1 MFTRTVMF
9 RVLGSLCLV
18 ALGGCGGSP
27 PATQRGSVP
36 SVLAFQGTRTASLAI
51 RESGSWSVASDQPW
65 LTVSPSSG
73 SGAAMVNVTVNR
85 MGLAAGN
92 YGATLTVT
100 RGGGTFTVPVFMS
113 FPTLAGNVNAISRR
127 RRLHVPGAMMP
138 AGMFVPDRVVATLSP
153 GGVAVAARASIV
165 LGAEPQ
171 PTEADYRSAANALAT
186 ELNLTV
192 QRQSGRTVTFGAMGQ
207 SLAAVLSSLQSD
219 GRIEEA
225 SLETRAGTRMM
236 PNDPNYG
243 GQWHYPLINLPDAWN
258 ITQGSADIPLAVID
272 DGIDANHPD
281 FMGRVAGGYDFI
293 SNSET
298 VTPGS
303 HGTHVGGT
311 MGASSNNGV
320 GVAGVT
326 WTNPLINLRV
336 LPGGTDDVINSA
348 ILYAAGIA
356 VQNSAGA
363 TVMPARAARVMN
375 LSLGPDNRMC
385 VDIPPSPAARDAVA
399 RALAAGTVVVVAA
412 GNDNC
417 NVLDTLAVI
426 PGVIAVAAVDR
437 NGARAT
443 YSTAGPELW
452 ISAPGGE
459 GQGADAVQ
467 STDLNASYTGQ
478 AGTSMAAPHVAGVVG
493 LMLAVNPMLTPVDV
507 RQIIAQT
514 ARPIMGADMT
524 RSGSPTQR
532 GLMGHGLIDAAAAVR
547 AAQTW
552 MPTQSRYVAQLV
564 DMSGAVVRTAPVDP
578 GGNFQF
584 NDVAPGMYSVRGG
597 NDADGDGMLGE
608 AGELFNESMTMVDE
622 DGDLEVDL
630 DLEQR

>member
-1 MFTRTVMF
+1 M
-9 RVLGSLCLV
+9 
-18 ALGGCGGSP
+18 
-27 PATQRGSVP
+27 QRGASP
-36 SVLAFQGTRTASLAI
+36 TVLAFRGTRTASFSI
-51 RESGSWSVASDQPW
+51 RASGAWSVASDQPW
-65 LTVSPSSG
+65 LTVSPGSG

-100 RGGGTFTVPVFMS
+100 AGADTLSVPVFMS
-113 FPTLAGNVNAISRR
+113 FPTVAGNVNASSNR
-127 RRLHVPGAMMP
+127 RRLHVPGTMMP
-138 AGMFVPDRVVATLSP
+138 AGMFAPDRVVATLSP
-153 GGVAVAARASIV
+153 GGVAVAARSSIA
-165 LGAEPQ
+165 LGSEPQ
-171 PTEADYRSAANALAT
+171 PSDAEYRTAAAALAM

-192 QRQSGRTVTFGAMGQ
+192 QAQSGRTVTFGAMGQ
-207 SLAAVLSSLQSD
+207 PLATVLASLQSD

-225 SLETRAGTRMM
+225 SLETRAAARMM
-236 PNDPNYG
+236 PNDPNYAS
-243 GQWHYPLINLPDAWN
+243 QWHYPLINLPDAWN

-281 FMGRVAGGYDFI
+281 FVGRVAGGYDFI
-293 SNSET
+293 TNSDT

-311 MGASSNNGV
+311 MGANSNNGV
-320 GVAGVT
+320 GVSGVT

-336 LPGGTDDVINSA
+336 LPGGTDQIINNA
-348 ILYAAGIA
+348 ILYAAGLP

-363 TVMPARAARVMN
+363 LVMPPRQSRVMN

-385 VDIPPSPAARDAVA
+385 VNIPPTPTAVDAVA

-417 NVLDTLAVI
+417 NVLDTLSLI
-426 PGVIAVAAVDR
+426 PGVISVAAVDR

-443 YSTAGPELW
+443 YSTAGPEVW

-459 GQGADAVQ
+459 GTAADAVQ
-467 STDLNASYTGQ
+467 STDLNGTYTGQ

-493 LMLAVNPMLTPVDV
+493 LMLAANPMLTPVDV
-507 RQIIAQT
+507 RQILAQT

-547 AAQTW
+547 AAQMW

-564 DMSGAVVRTAPVDP
+564 DMGGAVVRTAPVDP

-584 NDVAPGMYSVRGG
+584 NDVLPGMYAVRGG
-597 NDADGDGMLGE
+597 NDVDGDGMLGE
-608 AGELFNESMTMVDE
+608 PGELFNQSMTMVDE